1 MPKEI
6 DPSSRDVRGAAP
18 VRAVRGGAVR
28 HLGWPEVAC
37 GATKERPSLAF
48 ALYYMCVNIYD
59 SEQNIVHIFSWQGT
73 IIF

>member
-18 VRAVRGGAVR
+18 VRAVGEGAVC
-28 HLGWPEVAC
+28 HLGWPGVAC

-48 ALYYMCVNIYD
+48 GFLLYVCEYL
-59 SEQNIVHIFSWQGT
+59 
-73 IIF
+73 

>member
-48 ALYYMCVNIYD
+48 GSLLYVCEYL
-59 SEQNIVHIFSWQGT
+59 
-73 IIF
+73 